1 MTSNLPEQPGSQDE
15 LAVVIGAAMTALTE
29 LERERL
35 AIQREQQAVALRS
48 WEVADNADRRQN
60 ETLVKGIEADTEK
73 DKRRYRLL
81 VGALLMAVG
90 IPSIFLLLV
99 LLVAFFGNP
108 FQSGIALRIL
118 SIAGTGVGG
127 AGVIFL
133 VGFAIN
139 RLIAR

>member
-48 WEVADNADRRQN
+48 WEIADNVDRRQN
-60 ETLVKGIEADTEK
+60 ETLVKSIDAETEK
-73 DKRRYRLL
+73 DKRRHGLL
-81 VGALLMAVG
+81 VGVLLMAVG
-90 IPSIFLLLV
+90 IPLIFLLL
-99 LLVAFFGNP
+99 LLLAAFFGNP
-108 FQSGIALRIL
+108 SQSGIALRIL
-118 SIAGTGVGG
+118 SIAGTGFGG

>member
-15 LAVVIGAAMTALTE
+15 LAVVIGAAMTSLTE

-48 WEVADNADRRQN
+48 WEIADNVDRRQN
-60 ETLVKGIEADTEK
+60 ETLVKSIDAETEK
-73 DKRRYRLL
+73 DKRRHGLL
-81 VGALLMAVG
+81 VGVLLMAVG
-90 IPSIFLLLV
+90 IPVIFLLL
-99 LLVAFFGNP
+99 LLLAAFFGNP
-108 FQSGIALRIL
+108 SQSGIALRIL
-118 SIAGTGVGG
+118 SIAGTGFGG

>member
-35 AIQREQQAVALRS
+35 AIQREQQAVALRG
-48 WEVADNADRRQN
+48 WEIADNIDRRQN
-60 ETLVKGIEADTEK
+60 ETLVKGIDAETEK
-73 DKRRYRLL
+73 DKRRHGLL

-90 IPSIFLLLV
+90 IPSIFLLL
-99 LLVAFFGNP
+99 LLGAAFFGNP
-108 FQSGIALRIL
+108 AQSSIALRIL
-118 SIAGTGVGG
+118 SIVGTGVGG
-127 AGVIFL
+127 AGVLFL
-133 VGFAIN
+133 IGFAIN

>member
-1 MTSNLPEQPGSQDE
+1 MTSNLPEQSGGPDDLMVLIST
-15 LAVVIGAAMTALTE
+15 AAAAFTE

-35 AIQREQQAVALRS
+35 AIQREQQAVTLRS

-60 ETLVKGIEADTEK
+60 ETIVKSIEADTEK

-81 VGALLMAVG
+81 VGTLLLTFG
-90 IPSIFLLLV
+90 IPSIFLSL
-99 LLVAFFGNP
+99 LLVAVFFGNP
-108 FQSGIALRIL
+108 AQSAIALRIL

>member
-15 LAVVIGAAMTALTE
+15 LAVVIGAAMTSLTE

-48 WEVADNADRRQN
+48 WEIADNVDRRQN
-60 ETLVKGIEADTEK
+60 ETLVKSIDAETEK
-73 DKRRYRLL
+73 DKRRHGLL
-81 VGALLMAVG
+81 VGVLLMAVG
-90 IPSIFLLLV
+90 IPLIFLLL
-99 LLVAFFGNP
+99 LLLAAFFGNP
-108 FQSGIALRIL
+108 SQSGIALRIL
-118 SIAGTGVGG
+118 SIAGTGFGG

>member
-35 AIQREQQAVALRS
+35 AIQREQQAVALRG
-48 WEVADNADRRQN
+48 WEIADNIDRRQN
-60 ETLVKGIEADTEK
+60 ETLVKGIDAETEK
-73 DKRRYRLL
+73 DKRRHGLL
-81 VGALLMAVG
+81 VGVLLIAVG
-90 IPSIFLLLV
+90 IPSIFLLLL

-108 FQSGIALRIL
+108 SQSGIALRIL
-118 SIAGTGVGG
+118 SIAGTGFGG

>member
-48 WEVADNADRRQN
+48 WEIADNADRRQN
-60 ETLVKGIEADTEK
+60 ETIVKGIEADTEK

-81 VGALLMAVG
+81 VGTLLMAVG
-90 IPSIFLLLV
+90 IPSIFLLL
-99 LLVAFFGNP
+99 LLGAAFFGNP
-108 FQSGIALRIL
+108 AQSSIALRIL
-118 SIAGTGVGG
+118 SIVGTGVGG
-127 AGVIFL
+127 AGVLFL
-133 VGFAIN
+133 IGFAIN